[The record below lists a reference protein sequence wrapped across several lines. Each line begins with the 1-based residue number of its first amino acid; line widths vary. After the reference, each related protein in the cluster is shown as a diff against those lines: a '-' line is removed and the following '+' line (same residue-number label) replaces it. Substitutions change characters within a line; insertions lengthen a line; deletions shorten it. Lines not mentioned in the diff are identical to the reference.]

1 MERLLIRV
9 PATYQS
15 ERAYILTVVLHQW
28 LGLDFDM
35 ALKDDIGWVEIS
47 LSANNIKALR
57 LNDNLFQTETQ
68 SWLKIQSLP
77 VQPLPKWKVD
87 VKEIRELLVTPDIP
101 VIFGNLLKNSS
112 YVDIEEDIIELGI
125 DILGSAF
132 FMLTRYEEYIEPER
146 DLHDRFPASA
156 SLAYQEGFLDRPII
170 NEYIEILWWCLNR
183 LWPGLARKKRRFRT
197 IVSHDID
204 VPFAQA
210 FSSTTQLIR
219 NCIGDIVRRRSLYLA
234 MQRTQSWQAVKKGD
248 YKQDLNYTFDRIMD
262 ISEINNLKSAFYFK
276 TACTNKTYDNNYSI
290 KHPYIRKLIKD
301 IHNRGHEIGFHPSY
315 ETYLNWSR
323 LKGEFDKLL
332 EVCEQEGIQQS
343 QWGGR
348 QHYLRWRV
356 PQTWRSW
363 ADIGLNYDSTLT
375 YVEHAGFRCGVCYEY
390 QTFDLEQS
398 RPLSLFEYPLIIM
411 DGSILEKQNM
421 DLGGNEAVEYI
432 MKLKRR
438 CQQFQGQF
446 THLWHNNIFT
456 DIKIWQTYE
465 ALLK

>member
-183 LWPGLARKKRRFRT
+183 L
-197 IVSHDID
+197 
-204 VPFAQA
+204 
-210 FSSTTQLIR
+210 
-219 NCIGDIVRRRSLYLA
+219 
-234 MQRTQSWQAVKKGD
+234 
-248 YKQDLNYTFDRIMD
+248 
-262 ISEINNLKSAFYFK
+262 
-276 TACTNKTYDNNYSI
+276 
-290 KHPYIRKLIKD
+290 
-301 IHNRGHEIGFHPSY
+301 
-315 ETYLNWSR
+315 
-323 LKGEFDKLL
+323 
-332 EVCEQEGIQQS
+332 
-343 QWGGR
+343 
-348 QHYLRWRV
+348 
-356 PQTWRSW
+356 
-363 ADIGLNYDSTLT
+363 
-375 YVEHAGFRCGVCYEY
+375 
-390 QTFDLEQS
+390 
-398 RPLSLFEYPLIIM
+398 
-411 DGSILEKQNM
+411 
-421 DLGGNEAVEYI
+421 
-432 MKLKRR
+432 
-438 CQQFQGQF
+438 
-446 THLWHNNIFT
+446 
-456 DIKIWQTYE
+456 
-465 ALLK
+465 